1 MPYTPP
7 LIKPLIP
14 PLQSP
19 SVPLPFR
26 PPVVS
31 PPTQIAPIYQPPD
44 LVPPTGL
51 DLKGVICIYSN
62 PPIWEPKKIR
72 YKYSGE
78 NWQEIAG
85 ERYTTKIVSTP
96 PSYFSNWL
104 IFDMVLTV
112 KAWSGGSPGIYKVFF
127 PNITVTGTLLSID
140 SSYPI
145 GSVWG
150 GNLYWYAQYKL
161 AQNPSAIQTIT
172 SFHPGHFNLVSSSYN
187 EIIEFNYKLKDL
199 NVNKEVPLFDQCEF
213 KVFNIFNQE
222 ILNLTRNTCPEVL
235 IIPERCYYKAEN
247 EKLASKVNLS
257 FGQSLEIEYNAN
269 CATVLLYS
277 YPFPIPIQVYKEC
290 SDNPNCPPPK
300 IRFDK
305 KCEKK
310 EKCEQCPKGTAAK
323 VLIGLTIACVD
334 KNGCIKKIIKYKP
347 GCNTYDCVC

>member
-14 PLQSP
+14 PLRP
-19 SVPLPFR
+19 SAPFPFR
-26 PPVVS
+26 TPGINRPP
-31 PPTQIAPIYQPPD
+31 QIAPIYQPPD

-72 YKYSGE
+72 YRYPGE

-85 ERYTTKIVSTP
+85 ENYTLNTIYGNYNQQGFVWIKLILRICFLNKIQFIGD
-96 PSYFSNWL
+96 PSLNDIYGP
-104 IFDMVLTV
+104 FDVEGKIRGADIKWKNGFTLAV
-112 KAWSGGSPGIYKVFF
+112 IEQEVAPGVFFDRVIWSGTYRLSENYCLTDDVFSPVAG
-127 PNITVTGTLLSID
+127 NISKSTSIAEIVQYTGQI
-140 SSYPI
+140 
-145 GSVWG
+145 
-150 GNLYWYAQYKL
+150 
-161 AQNPSAIQTIT
+161 
-172 SFHPGHFNLVSSSYN
+172 
-187 EIIEFNYKLKDL
+187 
-199 NVNKEVPLFDQCEF
+199 QCEF
-213 KVFNIFNQE
+213 KVFGIFNQE
-222 ILNLTRNTCPEVL
+222 ILSITRNTCPEVL
-235 IIPERCYYKAEN
+235 IIPERCYFQPEN
-247 EKLASKVNLS
+247 EKLARKVNLS
-257 FGQSLEIEYNAN
+257 PNMDLRVEYSGN
-269 CATVLLYS
+269 CATVWMDLWPLNY
-277 YPFPIPIQVYKEC
+277 FPVQVYKEC